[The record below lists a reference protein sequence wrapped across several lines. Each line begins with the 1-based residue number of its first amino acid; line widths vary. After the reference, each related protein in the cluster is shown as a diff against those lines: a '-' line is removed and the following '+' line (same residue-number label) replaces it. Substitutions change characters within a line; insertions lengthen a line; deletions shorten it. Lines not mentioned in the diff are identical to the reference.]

1 MSVPKTP
8 TDPTTPAGAARLLR
22 STTAVRARAQALLAR
37 ARAGASEH
45 FTVQDAALAG
55 AARTVAQLTRE
66 RYPDGRIPYHSR
78 WRHFEAG
85 GVDRRALLDQALGDV
100 DAATRARAQI
110 DLVLVSVLLDAGA
123 GPDWSY
129 LEAASGQHFARSEG
143 LGVASFHA
151 FLAGLFSS
159 DPLQPLRVDAVG
171 LQRVTAGPL
180 GGAFQV
186 SPDNPLV
193 GLKGRAALLRRLGE
207 ALAAQPAVF
216 GAQGRPGG
224 LFDVLTAQGSA
235 AVAAHD
241 ILALL
246 LDTLSGIWPAQN
258 TIDGAP
264 LGDCWR
270 HPAVVG
276 EGLTQGWMPFHK
288 LSQWLSYSLL
298 EPFEW
303 AGVRV
308 TGLDAL
314 TGLPEYRNGGL
325 LIDAGVLRPL
335 PPDWATRD
343 WQAGDAFIVEWRA
356 LTVAL
361 LDELAPLVRAELGL
375 DEAQMPLACVL
386 EGGTW
391 AAGRLLAQ
399 RERGGL
405 PPLNIVSDGTVF

>member
-1 MSVPKTP
+1 MS
-8 TDPTTPAGAARLLR
+8 AARLLR
-22 STTAVRARAQALLAR
+22 STTAVRTRARQLLAR
-37 ARAGASEH
+37 AREGASEY
-45 FTVQDAALAG
+45 FVVSGTALAG

-85 GVDRRALLDQALGDV
+85 GVDRRALLDAALGDV

-123 GPDWSY
+123 GADWSY
-129 LEAASGQHFARSEG
+129 REAASGQRFARSEG

-159 DPLQPLRVDAVG
+159 DPQRPLRVDAAG
-171 LQRVTAGPL
+171 LSAVTADRL
-180 GGAFQV
+180 AAAFQV
-186 SPDNPLV
+186 GGGNPLV
-193 GLKGRAALLRRLGE
+193 GLEGRAALLRRLGE

-224 LFDVLTAQGSA
+224 LFDALTAQGGG

-241 ILALL
+241 ILVLL
-246 LDTLSGIWPAQN
+246 LDTLSSIWPAQN
-258 TIDGAP
+258 TIDGEP

-276 EGLTQGWMPFHK
+276 EGLTAGWMPFHK
-288 LSQWLSYSLL
+288 LSQWLTYSLL

-361 LDELAPLVRAELGL
+361 LDELAPLVRAELDL
-375 DEAQMPLACVL
+375 SEQQMPLACVL

-399 RERGGL
+399 RQRGGL